1 MNTQKFPD
9 FVIVGPTSDELVEE
23 GYFTDVTK
31 YAQKYHDMDI
41 KVRITPN
48 INLMLAQL
56 SRSENQNVEW
66 YDELDSFLTEMRN
79 EIINMDKKNL
89 KDFESYKHMLTVKYK
104 ETDVW
109 LAMDCTNE
117 DSLHIFTP
125 QEY

>member
-89 KDFESYKHMLTVKYK
+89 GKSMSFYRLVKR
-104 ETDVW
+104 
-109 LAMDCTNE
+109 
-117 DSLHIFTP
+117 LHNITQKNKMEMHIVF
-125 QEY
+125 QIGAF